1 MRAFLLASVLLAASA
16 ALPAS
21 AEIDLVERFAVADIG
36 TPIRQ
41 IDFRDRKERAVL
53 SGGWRNIIPRPQ
65 YQLPL
70 QWLGWDADWTWPWTE
85 GRAAVLELP
94 VIEPSPRVVHL
105 TLAPLTADA
114 NLPKQSVRFLWNDRP
129 LGEIEIERAG
139 QRVSLKI
146 PAAVQRRGTNQLDV
160 LPRYWVVPKALGA
173 GPSTIGRGVHVSRI
187 EIEHERPP
195 LYSGQPAADPTGRTI
210 RHPPGSTVSYYVVVP
225 TEAELRAAAS
235 VGDDDSDL
243 GAGSSSRIAVDLTDQ
258 SGQQRNLW
266 ASDRSELGGAVREI
280 SVDLTPWAGQMVA
293 LTLSHSV
300 VPDALGASGVAERLA
315 PVLWLDPRI
324 SSPTPD
330 RESARPPLRRF
341 NILLILFDTLRPD
354 FVAPYG
360 GDVATPALSA
370 LAASGTTFDQARS
383 NSSWTRTSVT
393 SLLTGVYPFRH
404 AVIAGGDHLAEGDP
418 YLPEILQ
425 ARGFHTMAIM
435 NNAVIAPEFGYGRGF
450 DAVHKYYELRHPVVL
465 KDYPA
470 PAAQADLVWDEY
482 VDPFLGEAG
491 AESFFIYLHEID
503 PHAPFDPPA
512 PFGDPYAVDYKGNID
527 AARLLVRM
535 FRRHAVPLD
544 AFDVEYLQS
553 RYRGEIAFM
562 DAYLARLMQRLE
574 RSGVADDTLVLFA
587 SDHGEEFMEH
597 GTVGH
602 YWNLYEEVLRVPMIW
617 RLPGMIAAGQRVPSL
632 VELLDVPPTLL
643 DLLGIP
649 IPEAMEGRSLRRD
662 LSGEEEPP
670 RPRWSFARV
679 RSDGWTSARYGD
691 WKLLREYGGGPLD
704 LPRLELY
711 DLADDPGETRNRWAE
726 EWIVGKTLS
735 QELAA
740 REAQTGPSAGATKDL
755 DLDDL
760 DPKVVEQLRV
770 LGYVE

>member
-1 MRAFLLASVLLAASA
+1 V
-16 ALPAS
+16 
-21 AEIDLVERFAVADIG
+21 
-36 TPIRQ
+36 
-41 IDFRDRKERAVL
+41 
-53 SGGWRNIIPRPQ
+53 
-65 YQLPL
+65 
-70 QWLGWDADWTWPWTE
+70 
-85 GRAAVLELP
+85 
-94 VIEPSPRVVHL
+94 
-105 TLAPLTADA
+105 
-114 NLPKQSVRFLWNDRP
+114 
-129 LGEIEIERAG
+129 
-139 QRVSLKI
+139 
-146 PAAVQRRGTNQLDV
+146 
-160 LPRYWVVPKALGA
+160 
-173 GPSTIGRGVHVSRI
+173 
-187 EIEHERPP
+187 
-195 LYSGQPAADPTGRTI
+195 
-210 RHPPGSTVSYYVVVP
+210 
-225 TEAELRAAAS
+225 
-235 VGDDDSDL
+235 
-243 GAGSSSRIAVDLTDQ
+243 
-258 SGQQRNLW
+258 
-266 ASDRSELGGAVREI
+266 
-280 SVDLTPWAGQMVA
+280 
-293 LTLSHSV
+293 
-300 VPDALGASGVAERLA
+300 
-315 PVLWLDPRI
+315 
-324 SSPTPD
+324 
-330 RESARPPLRRF
+330 
-341 NILLILFDTLRPD
+341 ILFDTLRPD

-360 GDVATPALSA
+360 GDVDTPALSA
-370 LAASGTTFDQARS
+370 LAASGTTFETARS

-404 AVIAGGDHLAEGDP
+404 GVIQGSDHLPAGDP
-418 YLPEILQ
+418 YLPEILR
-425 ARGFHTMAIM
+425 AKGFHTMAII

-450 DAVHKYYELRHPVVL
+450 DSVHKHYELRPPVM
-465 KDYPA
+465 PRQHHA
-470 PAAQADLVWDEY
+470 PDAQADLVWDKY
-482 VDPFLGEAG
+482 FDPFLAEAG
-491 AESFFIYLHEID
+491 TDNFFVYLHEID
-503 PHAPFDPPA
+503 PHAPYNPQA
-512 PFGDPYAVDYKGNID
+512 PYGDPYAIDYKGNID

-574 RSGVADDTLVLFA
+574 RSGVADDTLVLFV

-602 YWNLYEEVLRVPMIW
+602 YWNLYEEVLQVPMIW
-617 RLPGMIAAGQRVPSL
+617 SLPGLIAAERRVPSL

-662 LSGEEEPP
+662 LSGEEEPT

-691 WKLLREYGGGPLD
+691 WKLLREYGGGPSD
-704 LPRLELY
+704 LPRRELY

-740 REAQTGPSAGATKDL
+740 REAQPGSSAGATKNL